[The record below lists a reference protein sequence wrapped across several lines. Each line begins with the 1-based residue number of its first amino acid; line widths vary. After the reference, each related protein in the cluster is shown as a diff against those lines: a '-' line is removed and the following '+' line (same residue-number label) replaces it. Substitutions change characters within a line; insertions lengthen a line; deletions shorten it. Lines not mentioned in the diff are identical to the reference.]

1 MKGSPTKPSN
11 GDDTESEPDL
21 ERQAMD
27 KYTMH
32 AGRRECRICLSQDD
46 ESAWVQVSHWRIGIE
61 ETAREG
67 VQNLTPRYRLRQPC
81 QCSGSLSW
89 THLECLRRWVKES
102 HHLQCEICLS
112 GFQPELVEGISTEP
126 AMGPGR
132 YDVDSEAQRPDPN
145 ASSSRNWT
153 PVIVTVGILA
163 VLIGGY
169 WSRPTC
175 ARSSLFALTSRLS
188 HSRHAPRAS
197 LVPRSSFLVPRSSF
211 ARRLRRRRSEHR

>member
-1 MKGSPTKPSN
+1 MKEEEESPTTTTTTTTRPSN
-11 GDDTESEPDL
+11 VDDTESEPDL

-46 ESAWVQVSHWRIGIE
+46 ESEWVQVRIGIDRPS
-61 ETAREG
+61 AYKISHR
-67 VQNLTPRYRLRQPC
+67 VARLRQPC

-102 HHLQCEICLS
+102 HHLKCEICLS
-112 GFQPELVEGISTEP
+112 EFQPELVEGISTEP
-126 AMGPGR
+126 AIGPVRSR

-145 ASSSRNWT
+145 ASSPRNWK

-175 ARSSLFALTSRLS
+175 ARSSLFAL
-188 HSRHAPRAS
+188 
-197 LVPRSSFLVPRSSF
+197 RSSLFALRSSLF
-211 ARRLRRRRSEHR
+211 ALRSSLFALRSSLFALRSP